1 MMRMSDSLKTLFERE
16 TQTARKHLERMP
28 NNKLEA
34 FDNQQRMHCARQKIT
49 WLMVLAITAL
59 LLTLRLAAAQD
70 RSGPNKDLK
79 PTVILISIDGFHP
92 DYLDRYPAPTLST
105 LAKQGVRAR
114 WMTPVY
120 PSLTFPNHYSI
131 ATGLY
136 PDNHGIVG
144 NNIYDPEFK
153 HTFSLSKREEV
164 QNGRWWLGEPIWV
177 TAEKQGQRAAAFFF
191 PGTEAE
197 IGGKRP
203 SHWKTYDEKI
213 LNSER
218 IDTALSWLDL
228 PSPERPTLI
237 LTYFGDVDH
246 AGHESGPD
254 SGGVKQAVA
263 EVDRALGRLVD
274 GLKARG
280 LFERVNIIIVSDHGM
295 ARINP
300 SQVVLLDN
308 YFDLKQAEAVVWNS
322 GSVNIFPKPGEE
334 RAIYSALKAKAPPH
348 VTVYRKQEAPAR
360 FHYGRSRRI
369 GDIVVMADEGW
380 SIVGRER
387 YRAPARAANGGVIYG
402 GAHGYDNQIES
413 MRAIFVAHGPAF
425 KQSQI
430 VEPFENVDV
439 YNVMA
444 KILGLKPASND
455 GGYATAKAVLR

>member
-1 MMRMSDSLKTLFERE
+1 MG
-16 TQTARKHLERMP
+16 
-28 NNKLEA
+28 
-34 FDNQQRMHCARQKIT
+34 
-49 WLMVLAITAL
+49 LALIAS
-59 LLTLRLAAAQD
+59 LLTLRFAPAQD
-70 RSGPNKDLK
+70 SGGTDKDLK

-92 DYLDRYPAPTLST
+92 DYLSRYPAPILSM
-105 LAKQGVRAR
+105 LAGQGVRAR

-120 PSLTFPNHYSI
+120 PTLTFPNHYSI

-136 PDNHGIVG
+136 PDNHGIAG

-153 HTFSLSKREEV
+153 QTFSLSKREEV

-203 SHWKTYDEKI
+203 SRWKAYDEKI
-213 LNSER
+213 PNSER

-228 PSPERPTLI
+228 PAPERPTLI

-254 SGGVKQAVA
+254 SDGVRQAVA
-263 EVDRALGRLVD
+263 EVDRALSRLVD
-274 GLKARG
+274 GLKSRK

-295 ARINP
+295 ARIDP
-300 SQVVLLDN
+300 SQVVLLDD
-308 YFDLKQAEAVVWNS
+308 YFDPKLAEAVAWN
-322 GSVNIFPKPGEE
+322 GCSVNIFPKPGTEQ
-334 RAIYSALKAKAPPH
+334 ATYSALKSKAPPH
-348 VTVYRKQEAPAR
+348 VTVFRKQDAPAR

-369 GDIVVMADEGW
+369 GDVVLMADEGW
-380 SIVGRER
+380 TITSRER
-387 YRAPARAANGGVIYG
+387 YREPARAANGGVVYR
-402 GAHGYDNQIES
+402 GAHGYDNRLES

-425 KQSQI
+425 KRALV
-430 VEPFENVDV
+430 VEPFESVDV

-444 KILGLKPASND
+444 EILGLKPANND
-455 GGYATAKAVLR
+455 GGYATAKAVLQAPK